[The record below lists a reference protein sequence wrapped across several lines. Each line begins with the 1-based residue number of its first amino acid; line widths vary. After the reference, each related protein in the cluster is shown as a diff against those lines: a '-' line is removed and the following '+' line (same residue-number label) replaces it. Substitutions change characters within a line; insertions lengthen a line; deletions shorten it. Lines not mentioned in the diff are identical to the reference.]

1 MKDETPVWLSY
12 ADENLAVAELSLT
25 NDHLNACLHN
35 AQQAVEKYLKAL
47 IIEHDMPFRKTH
59 AIYVLWQE
67 LTEHGIQSELTE
79 EDCDLFDAVYMPSR
93 YPLLGVL
100 PDAMPDRETCEK
112 CVRIARR
119 VGESA
124 RSALKDKANKVG
136 NNK

>member
-1 MKDETPVWLSY
+1 MKDETTAWLSY
-12 ADENLAVAELSLT
+12 ADENFAVAELSLA

-47 IIEHDMPFRKTH
+47 IIEYDLPFRKTH

-67 LTEHGIQSELTE
+67 LTEHGVQSELTE

-93 YPLLGVL
+93 YPIFSVL

-124 RSALKDKANKVG
+124 RLALKDKAEKVG
-136 NNK
+136 NST

>member
-1 MKDETPVWLSY
+1 MKDETTAWLSY
-12 ADENLAVAELSLT
+12 ADENFDVAELSLA

-47 IIEHDMPFRKTH
+47 IIEHDLPFRKTH

-93 YPLLGVL
+93 YPIFNVL

-124 RSALKDKANKVG
+124 RSAIKDKADKVG
-136 NNK
+136 NNT

>member
-1 MKDETPVWLSY
+1 MKDETTAWLSY
-12 ADENLAVAELSLT
+12 ADENFDVAELSLA

-47 IIEHDMPFRKTH
+47 IIEHDLPFRKTH

-67 LTEHGIQSELTE
+67 LTEHGVQSELTE

-93 YPLLGVL
+93 YPIFSVL

-112 CVRIARR
+112 CVRIACR

-124 RSALKDKANKVG
+124 RLALKDKADKSG
-136 NNK
+136 